1 MTSREDSIGTMIET
15 SKAAQV
21 AGKKRKVITIKEC
34 LPLLLLLVP
43 VVAFMLPAESRT
55 NFIGIVASTIA
66 FVMFVPQAVR
76 VWRARNDP
84 HALVGI
90 SLSTQFLVL
99 GNATIWGV
107 YAVLL
112 SEFWVGAPGIINA
125 PLALTV
131 IVLVVRS
138 RVKADPSNIEIE
150 EIL

>member
-1 MTSREDSIGTMIET
+1 MSDTTAKTRTAEKHKTLAI
-15 SKAAQV
+15 
-21 AGKKRKVITIKEC
+21 REC

-43 VVAFMLPAESRT
+43 VVAFMLPEGSRT
-55 NFIGIVASTIA
+55 DFIGIVASTIA

-76 VWRARNDP
+76 VWKSRNEP

-107 YAVLL
+107 YAFLL

-125 PLALTV
+125 PLALAV
-131 IVLVVRS
+131 IALVLRS
-138 RVKADPSNIEIE
+138 RIKAGASDVIEIE
-150 EIL
+150 ETI